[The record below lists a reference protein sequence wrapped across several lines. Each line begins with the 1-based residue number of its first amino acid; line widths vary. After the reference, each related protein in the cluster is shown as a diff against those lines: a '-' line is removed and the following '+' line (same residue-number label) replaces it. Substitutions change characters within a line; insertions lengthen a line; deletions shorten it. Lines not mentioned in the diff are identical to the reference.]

1 MSRRVNRRTYHE
13 QSTPCRSAYCHYCP
27 ILLTA
32 GVAMADGPRP
42 PCESTPV
49 PGYAEVAGPPAI
61 GIWNED
67 HTHPRWQ
74 PPACTG
80 WASKRFDLM
89 VAVSGRFRHEDE
101 AETILGTF
109 GAVSRSAGVR
119 YWSVS
124 RNRWQ
129 DLITEASALA
139 GPAGQ
144 RRADFSVNEM
154 KQGRDLYFRLRNGD
168 SGVTNYR
175 MRVRDLAPYRV
186 LVESENLT
194 AVRLLMLPVFNP
206 GDLQS
211 VYFFER
217 SSPGI
222 WGYYS
227 LTRVGHG
234 RRRLAG
240 VMRPRTSIAPW
251 QCFGTSPVSPP
262 TRTRQRSVKCDLRR
276 KTTGIR
282 REGKTRFY
290 KRRAA

>member
-1 MSRRVNRRTYHE
+1 MSRRVNRSKHITSNPLRAARHIVIVVLFF
-13 QSTPCRSAYCHYCP
+13 S
-27 ILLTA
+27 TA
-32 GVAMADGPRP
+32 GIAMAEGPRP

-89 VAVSGRFRHEDE
+89 VAVSGRFRHEDGP
-101 AETILGTF
+101 ETILGTF

-144 RRADFSVNEM
+144 LRADFSVNEM

-175 MRVRDLAPYRV
+175 MRVRDLAPHRV
-186 LVESENLT
+186 LVETENLT
-194 AVRLLMLPVFNP
+194 AVRLLMLPLFNP

-234 RRRLAG
+234 AKAFVQGHEASYINRAVAMFRHIAG
-240 VMRPRTSIAPW
+240 IPTDQNPPAAP
-251 QCFGTSPVSPP
+251 
-262 TRTRQRSVKCDLRR
+262 
-276 KTTGIR
+276 
-282 REGKTRFY
+282 
-290 KRRAA
+290 